1 MLTGAGDNDV
11 LCGGRG
17 NDVLTGDSGAD
28 LFGGG
33 KGRDVATDLN
43 PTDGDTTDGSVP

>member
-1 MLTGAGDNDV
+1 V

-17 NDVLTGDSGAD
+17 NDVLTGNSGAD

-43 PTDGDTTDGSVP
+43 PADGDATDGSVP